1 MGLNPGGIAVRAIV
15 TALMLTIATQA
26 GAESG
31 KLCDW
36 KWWETATTADV
47 QAELSGGA
55 DVMARDVFFGRTPLH
70 DSAFSVILRM

>member
-1 MGLNPGGIAVRAIV
+1 MRVALI
-15 TALMLTIATQA
+15 ALMLMFGSQA
-26 GAESG
+26 GAG
-31 KLCDW
+31 CGNLCDW
-36 KWWETATTADV
+36 KWWETKTTADL